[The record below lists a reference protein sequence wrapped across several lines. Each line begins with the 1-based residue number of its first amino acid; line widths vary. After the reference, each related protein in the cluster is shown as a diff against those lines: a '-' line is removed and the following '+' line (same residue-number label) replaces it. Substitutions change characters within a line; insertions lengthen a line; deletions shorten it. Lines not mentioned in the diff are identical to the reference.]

1 MEDPVELDLPGVIQV
16 RVRSEIGLTF
26 AAGLRSILRQDPDV
40 IMIGE
45 IRDPETARI
54 AVQAALTGHMVI
66 STVHT
71 NTALAA
77 IPRLLDLG
85 IEDYL
90 LADVMRGV
98 AGQRLIRRLCDD
110 CARPS
115 TAAEAKIHE
124 MAIPAHLRAVAK
136 REPAAWREAVGC
148 AKCGGSGFRGRVGVY
163 ELAPMSPAIIAG
175 MRASADEDQ
184 LTAAARSEGFL
195 SFADDGFL
203 KARRG
208 ETALSEVYRKL

>member
-1 MEDPVELDLPGVIQV
+1 
-16 RVRSEIGLTF
+16 
-26 AAGLRSILRQDPDV
+26 
-40 IMIGE
+40 
-45 IRDPETARI
+45 
-54 AVQAALTGHMVI
+54 MVI

-115 TAAEAKIHE
+115 TSAEAEVHE
-124 MAIPAHLRAVAK
+124 MAIPGHLRTLAA
-136 REPAAWREAVGC
+136 REPADWREPVGC

-163 ELAPMSPAIIAG
+163 ELAPMSAAIIAG
-175 MRASADEDQ
+175 MRAAADEDR
-184 LTAAARSEGFL
+184 LTVAARSEGFL

-208 ETALSEVYRKL
+208 ETALTEVYRIAGAGE